1 MDFSKF
7 KKDGINYYLL
17 FEIAIQY
24 QIQLNF
30 KIMKKILFLLPFII
44 LSCKT
49 QEKVAESKAVSA
61 TYQVSEENV
70 IKTLSYLASDELE
83 GRDSGS
89 EGIEKAS
96 VYLENIL
103 NENGIKPYFKT
114 YRDTL
119 SNYDKTT
126 YNIVGYLE
134 GSDPKLKKEF
144 VIIGAHY
151 DHIGKIA
158 AVNGDDIANGA
169 NDNASGTTA
178 VTEVVKYFAKFK
190 NNKRSILFVFFS
202 AEEKGL
208 LGSKHLATKLKEQNM
223 HLYFMFN
230 FEMIGVPME
239 DKGMD
244 MYLTGFGRSNMAAK
258 MNEYAGE
265 KLVGFLP
272 VEMRYML
279 FRASDNYPFFT
290 EFNVPSHT
298 VSTFDFENF
307 EFYHQPDDEFEL
319 MNTKHMA
326 NVISKTIPVLE
337 KMINTPAKEIK
348 LNEK

>member
-1 MDFSKF
+1 
-7 KKDGINYYLL
+7 
-17 FEIAIQY
+17 
-24 QIQLNF
+24 
-30 KIMKKILFLLPFII
+30 MKKIVFFISLI
-44 LSCKT
+44 SFST
-49 QEKVAESKAVSA
+49 QAQISIVESNVVTPRYEVSAEKVS
-61 TYQVSEENV
+61 T
-70 IKTLSYLASDELE
+70 TLSFLASDDLE
-83 GRDSGS
+83 GREPGS
-89 EGIEKAS
+89 KGIEKAS
-96 VYLENIL
+96 RFLENIL

-134 GSDPKLKKEF
+134 GSDSKLKKEF

-178 VTEVVKYFAKFK
+178 VTEVAKYFAKFK

-223 HLYFMFN
+223 NLYFMFN
-230 FEMIGVPME
+230 FEMIGVPMQ

-244 MYLTGFGRSNMAAK
+244 IYLTGFGRSNMAAK

>member
-1 MDFSKF
+1 
-7 KKDGINYYLL
+7 
-17 FEIAIQY
+17 
-24 QIQLNF
+24 
-30 KIMKKILFLLPFII
+30 MKKIVFLISFVG
-44 LSCKT
+44 LSLHAQT
-49 QEKVAESKAVSA
+49 NVTSKNISNVN
-61 TYQVSEENV
+61 YQVSEENV
-70 IKTLSYLASDELE
+70 IKTLSYLTSDELE

-96 VYLENIL
+96 VYLENL
-103 NENGIKPYFKT
+103 LKENGIKPYFKT

-119 SNYDKTT
+119 SNYDKTS
-126 YNIVGYLE
+126 YNVVGYIE
-134 GSDPKLKKEF
+134 GTDKKLKNEF

-158 AVNGDDIANGA
+158 AVNGDDIGNGA

-178 VTEVVKYFAKFK
+178 VTEVAKYFAKFK

-208 LGSKHLATKLKEQNM
+208 LGSKHLAAKLKEQKM
-223 HLYFMFN
+223 DLYFMFN
-230 FEMIGVPME
+230 FEMIGVPMK

-244 MYLTGFGRSNMAAK
+244 FYLTGFGKSNMASLI
-258 MNEYAGE
+258 NEYAGE
-265 KLVGFLP
+265 KLVGYLP
-272 VEMRYML
+272 IETKYML

-290 EFNVPSHT
+290 EFNVPAQT

-307 EFYHQPDDEFEL
+307 QFYHQPDDEFE
-319 MNTKHMA
+319 MMYTKHMTT
-326 NVISKTIPVLE
+326 VISKTIPVLE
-337 KMINTPAKEIK
+337 KMINAPKKEIK

>member
-1 MDFSKF
+1 
-7 KKDGINYYLL
+7 
-17 FEIAIQY
+17 
-24 QIQLNF
+24 
-30 KIMKKILFLLPFII
+30 MKKIVFFISLI
-44 LSCKT
+44 SFST
-49 QEKVAESKAVSA
+49 QAQISIVESNVVTPRYEVSA
-61 TYQVSEENV
+61 ENV
-70 IKTLSYLASDELE
+70 STTLSFLASDDLE
-83 GRDSGS
+83 GREPGS
-89 EGIEKAS
+89 KGIEKAS
-96 VYLENIL
+96 RFLENIL

-134 GSDPKLKKEF
+134 GSDSKLKKEF

-178 VTEVVKYFAKFK
+178 VTEVVKCFAKFK

-223 HLYFMFN
+223 DLYFMFN